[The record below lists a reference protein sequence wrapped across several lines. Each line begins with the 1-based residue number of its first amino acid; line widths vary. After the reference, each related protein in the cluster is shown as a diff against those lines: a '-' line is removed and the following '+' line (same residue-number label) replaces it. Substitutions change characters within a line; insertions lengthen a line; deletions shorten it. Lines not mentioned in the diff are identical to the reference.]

1 MLVSHRVRKVER
13 RFLILR
19 EIFFFIFFIL
29 LTKRERDLTLNKTRF
44 NIGFLFGD
52 GGFEML

>member
-1 MLVSHRVRKVER
+1 MLVSHRVRKVEI

-19 EIFFFIFFIL
+19 EIFFFFFIL